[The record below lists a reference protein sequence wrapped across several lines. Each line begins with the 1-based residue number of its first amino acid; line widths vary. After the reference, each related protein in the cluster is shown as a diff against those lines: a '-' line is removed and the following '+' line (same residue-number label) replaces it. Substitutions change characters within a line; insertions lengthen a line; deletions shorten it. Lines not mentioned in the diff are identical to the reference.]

1 MNQPVGTYIYKASL
15 IGSAH
20 RFELTDAGLA
30 WHIGGKSGVW
40 PYAGISQV
48 RLSYRPVSMQARRF
62 HADIDHVSGARIA
75 LLSTT
80 WTTVTLMAPQDRDY
94 RAFITQ
100 LHRRLKEAGSTAELV
115 GGLRPALYHAAVVV
129 PAMVAVMIQNGGGD
143 AQGSQRGLEYD
154 TMSGRYTDFVE
165 TEVFPLVQKNYGVT
179 ISKDPE
185 ARAAIGGLLI
195 RALSTGEW
203 AGALFLLGFAALFW
217 WQIGGFVRRNRPQ
230 RYGFDAL
237 PEELLP

>member
-1 MNQPVGTYIYKASL
+1 VGLHGALKMNLPVDTYVYKASL

-20 RFELTDAGLA
+20 RFELTEDGLS
-30 WHIGGKSGVW
+30 WHVGGRSGLW
-40 PYAGISQV
+40 PYADIAAV
-48 RLSYRPVSMQARRF
+48 RLSYRPISMQPRRF
-62 HADIDHVSGARIA
+62 RCDIDRAGGGRIV

-115 GGLRPALYHAAVVV
+115 GGLRPVLYHAAVALL
-129 PAMVAVMIQNGGGD
+129 AMVAV
-143 AQGSQRGLEYD
+143 
-154 TMSGRYTDFVE
+154 
-165 TEVFPLVQKNYGVT
+165 
-179 ISKDPE
+179 
-185 ARAAIGGLLI
+185 AIGGLLI

-203 AGALFLLGFAALFW
+203 AGALFLIGFAALFW

-230 RYGFDAL
+230 RYTFDAL
-237 PEELLP
+237 PGELLP

>member
-1 MNQPVGTYIYKASL
+1 VGLPGTLKVNLAVDTYTYKASL

-20 RFELTDAGLA
+20 RFELTDDRLA
-30 WHIGGKSGVW
+30 WHIGGRSGLW
-40 PYAGISQV
+40 PYTDIAAI
-48 RLSYRPVSMQARRF
+48 RLSYRPISMQPRRF
-62 HADIDHVSGARIA
+62 RADICHVSGARIV

-100 LHRRLKEAGSTAELV
+100 LHRRLKEAGSSAELV
-115 GGLRPALYHAAVVV
+115 GGLRPVLYHAAVAVL
-129 PAMVAVMIQNGGGD
+129 AIVAV
-143 AQGSQRGLEYD
+143 S
-154 TMSGRYTDFVE
+154 
-165 TEVFPLVQKNYGVT
+165 
-179 ISKDPE
+179 
-185 ARAAIGGLLI
+185 IGGLLI

-203 AGALFLLGFAALFW
+203 AGALFLIGFAALFW

-230 RYGFDAL
+230 RYTFDAL

>member
-1 MNQPVGTYIYKASL
+1 VDTYLYKASL
-15 IGSAH
+15 IGSAY
-20 RFELTDAGLA
+20 RFELTEDRLA
-30 WHIGGKSGVW
+30 WHVGGRSGLW
-40 PYAGISQV
+40 PYTDIAAV
-48 RLSYRPVSMQARRF
+48 RLSYRPISMQPRRF
-62 HADIDHVSGARIA
+62 RADIEHVNGARITV
-75 LLSTT
+75 LSTT

-115 GGLRPALYHAAVVV
+115 GGLRPVLYHAAI
-129 PAMVAVMIQNGGGD
+129 AMLAIVAV
-143 AQGSQRGLEYD
+143 
-154 TMSGRYTDFVE
+154 
-165 TEVFPLVQKNYGVT
+165 
-179 ISKDPE
+179 
-185 ARAAIGGLLI
+185 AIGGLLI

-203 AGALFLLGFAALFW
+203 AGALFLIGFAALFW

>member
-1 MNQPVGTYIYKASL
+1 MGLHGALKVNLAVDTYIYKASL

-20 RFELTDAGLA
+20 RFELTDDGLSWHVAGR
-30 WHIGGKSGVW
+30 SGIW
-40 PYAGISQV
+40 PYRDIAAV
-48 RLSYRPVSMQARRF
+48 RLSYRPVSMQPRRF
-62 HADIDHVSGARIA
+62 RADIDRVGGGRIV

-115 GGLRPALYHAAVVV
+115 GGLRPVLHHAAV
-129 PAMVAVMIQNGGGD
+129 ALLALVAV
-143 AQGSQRGLEYD
+143 
-154 TMSGRYTDFVE
+154 
-165 TEVFPLVQKNYGVT
+165 
-179 ISKDPE
+179 
-185 ARAAIGGLLI
+185 AIGGLLI

-203 AGALFLLGFAALFW
+203 AGALFLIGFAALFW

-230 RYGFDAL
+230 RYTVDAL
-237 PEELLP
+237 PEKLLP